1 MKPVGEMLELAQ
13 LVSGGLLG
21 QRTPR
26 QLLHTPP
33 PPGQHFTSIANRP
46 HGRLLS
52 VEPQV
57 HYTGQI
63 VSAVMSYMLVPYGQ
77 RTTRLLLKIVMSR
90 HGWLAPVVSL
100 GDLVMARRQLLNFKR
115 LAERPQ

>member
-1 MKPVGEMLELAQ
+1 MNPSAKCWSLRSWSAVGYWA
-13 LVSGGLLG
+13 SAPRGSCS
-21 QRTPR
+21 TPR
-26 QLLHTPP
+26 RHPASISPASRTALMGACSRSNHKCTTP
-33 PPGQHFTSIANRP
+33 
-46 HGRLLS
+46 
-52 VEPQV
+52 VK
-57 HYTGQI
+57 I
-63 VSAVMSYMLVPYGQ
+63 VSAVMSYMLVPCGQ